1 MGCPRC
7 NCTNNWLQCSSCGG
21 VICNSCGFS
30 QAGQSRAANAC
41 PYCGAT
47 GRLTRSGPPSWGR

>member
-7 NCTNNWLQCSSCGG
+7 NCSNSWLQCTSCGG
-21 VICNSCGFS
+21 VICGSCGFS
-30 QAGQSRAANAC
+30 QAGQSRAANVC

-47 GRLTRSGPPSWGR
+47 SRLTHSGAPSWGR